1 MLPLVGDL
9 APAHRRASSLSL
21 VVSGL
26 ALGLLVAR
34 VLSGVVANYTA
45 WRNIYWLALGAQY
58 LTFTLRKSFLGV
70 KVPPLLSVNGQRD
83 AEARPLAPFIYT
95 R

>member
-9 APAHRRASSLSL
+9 APVHRRASALSV

-34 VLSGVVANYTA
+34 VLSGVVANFTA

-58 LTFTLRKSFLGV
+58 LTFIIRECYFGS
-70 KVPPLLSVNGQRD
+70 
-83 AEARPLAPFIYT
+83 IYT
-95 R
+95 PLFSLNPMSSVV

>member
-9 APAHRRASSLSL
+9 APAHRRASSISI

-26 ALGLLVAR
+26 SLGLLVAR
-34 VLSGVVANYTA
+34 VLSGVVANFTA

-58 LTFTLRKSFLGV
+58 LTFIIRTS
-70 KVPPLLSVNGQRD
+70 
-83 AEARPLAPFIYT
+83 
-95 R
+95 